1 MEKETKIM
9 KKTLKIEGM
18 MCGHCEMH
26 IKKALEAIDGVTEV
40 SVSHKTGIAVVTLDK
55 DVSDDVLKQAVA
67 DQGYQVIDI
76 Q

>member
-1 MEKETKIM
+1 M
-9 KKTLKIEGM
+9 
-18 MCGHCEMH
+18 
-26 IKKALEAIDGVTEV
+26 TEV

-67 DQGYQVIDI
+67 EQGYQVTDI